1 LSSGL
6 PARRC
11 TAARNNQDSNG
22 TKQQNRDSR
31 ADEISVPYSSSR
43 KIVELQHSAVYA
55 SPDALAILTSL
66 AGLTGMSNIRR
77 LCVYCGSS
85 GAVDRQYREAAT
97 ELGARLAAAGI
108 GLVYGG
114 GRVGLMGL
122 LADAVLA
129 GGGEVIG
136 IIPARLRDAELA
148 HPGATELV
156 VVETMHE
163 RKRLMAEK
171 ADAFAVLPGGIGTLD
186 ELFEILSWKQLGLHD
201 KPILVADIGGYW
213 APLRALLDDIVT
225 KGFARPEVRELLR
238 VVPTVA
244 ALIARLE
251 VAPAPPRNTDS
262 ALF

>member
-1 LSSGL
+1 M
-6 PARRC
+6 
-11 TAARNNQDSNG
+11 
-22 TKQQNRDSR
+22 
-31 ADEISVPYSSSR
+31 
-43 KIVELQHSAVYA
+43 YA
-55 SPDALAILTSL
+55 SPHVLAIFT
-66 AGLTGMSNIRR
+66 ARPGLTEMPNIRR

-122 LADAVLA
+122 LAHAALA

-136 IIPARLRDAELA
+136 IIPSRLRDAELA
-148 HPGATELV
+148 HTGATEMV
-156 VVETMHE
+156 VVESMHE

-171 ADAFAVLPGGIGTLD
+171 GDAFAVLPGGIGTLD

-201 KPILVADIGGYW
+201 KPILLADIAGYW

-225 KGFARPEVRELLR
+225 KGFARPEARELLR

-244 ALIARLE
+244 ALMARLE
-251 VAPAPPRNTDS
+251 VDPAPPRDTDS

>member
-1 LSSGL
+1 
-6 PARRC
+6 
-11 TAARNNQDSNG
+11 
-22 TKQQNRDSR
+22 
-31 ADEISVPYSSSR
+31 
-43 KIVELQHSAVYA
+43 
-55 SPDALAILTSL
+55 
-66 AGLTGMSNIRR
+66 MSNIRR

-122 LADAVLA
+122 LADAALA

-136 IIPARLRDAELA
+136 IIPSRLRDAELA

-156 VVETMHE
+156 VVESMHE

-186 ELFEILSWKQLGLHD
+186 EMFEILSWKQLGLHD
-201 KPILVADIGGYW
+201 KPILLADIGGYW
-213 APLRALLDDIVT
+213 APLRALLDHIVAE
-225 KGFARPEVRELLR
+225 GFARPQTHALLQI
-238 VVPTVA
+238 VPTVA
-244 ALIARLE
+244 AVMAVLAE
-251 VAPAPPRNTDS
+251 APRPTRQMDLRN
-262 ALF
+262 L

>member
-1 LSSGL
+1 
-6 PARRC
+6 
-11 TAARNNQDSNG
+11 
-22 TKQQNRDSR
+22 
-31 ADEISVPYSSSR
+31 
-43 KIVELQHSAVYA
+43 
-55 SPDALAILTSL
+55 
-66 AGLTGMSNIRR
+66 MSNIAR

-85 GAVDRQYREAAT
+85 GAVHRQYREAAT

-122 LADAVLA
+122 LADAALA

-136 IIPARLRDAELA
+136 IIPSRLRDAELA

-156 VVETMHE
+156 VVESMHE

-186 ELFEILSWKQLGLHD
+186 ELFEILSWKQLELHD
-201 KPILVADIGGYW
+201 KPILLADIGGYW

-225 KGFARPEVRELLR
+225 KGFARPDGTR
-238 VVPTVA
+238 A
-244 ALIARLE
+244 APGGPNGRGSDGDARGSPGDAPQHWLSAAKLPA
-251 VAPAPPRNTDS
+251 VNNSSAAPACLGFPRSLFS
-262 ALF
+262 ASRAHLCGHIRG